1 MEIPIPGTPGPETQ
15 LKTMKKLDFPPSPR
29 VAYLWIAKKLTSFL
43 APGGPPGGAL
53 GGKPKID
60 HETDIGLAN
69 GAEILH
75 APRYNLETRIPSST
89 APGAQGNTV
98 L

>member
-1 MEIPIPGTPGPETQ
+1 MGPLGSRISTERA
-15 LKTMKKLDFPPSPR
+15 LNGFVIEFRFPPQRGIPLDSQKTLKFSSP
-29 VAYLWIAKKLTSFL
+29 WGP
-43 APGGPPGGAL
+43 PGGPP

-60 HETDIGLAN
+60 HETSIGLAN